1 MTDAAVRQPISIT
14 EDDDDADSIEIAVTD
29 DVMAMIVIEDARW
42 HPFLDQTEHE
52 KLVSILNQAMK
63 QAMNQAKKQK
73 TKQEA
78 MKPAKHLASP
88 SEFTVMLTN
97 DAQMA
102 VLNQQFRQKAVPT
115 NVLSFPDHQD
125 DHYLGDIAIGYDI
138 MTTEATATDTPVV
151 DHFLHLLVHGI
162 LHLLGFDHIDD
173 AEAHVMETA
182 EKQILASIGIAD
194 PYEYRDKG

>member
-42 HPFLDQTEHE
+42 HPFLDQTEHG
-52 KLVSILNQAMK
+52 KLVSIMN

>member
-1 MTDAAVRQPISIT
+1 MTDAAERQPVSIT

-42 HPFLDQTEHE
+42 HPFLDQTEHA
-52 KLVSILNQAMK
+52 KLVSIMK
-63 QAMNQAKKQK
+63 QAIKQK
-73 TKQEA
+73 TKQ
-78 MKPAKHLASP
+78 AKHPASP
-88 SEFTVMLTN
+88 SDFTVMLTN

-138 MTTEATATDTPVV
+138 MTTEAITTDTPVA

-162 LHLLGFDHIDD
+162 LHLLGFDHMDD

>member
-14 EDDDDADSIEIAVTD
+14 EDEDDADSIEIAVTD

-52 KLVSILNQAMK
+52 KLVSILNQAMN
-63 QAMNQAKKQK
+63 QAMKQK

-138 MTTEATATDTPVV
+138 MITEATATDTPVC

-162 LHLLGFDHIDD
+162 LHLLDFDHIDD

>member
-63 QAMNQAKKQK
+63 QAKKQK

-138 MTTEATATDTPVV
+138 MTTEAITTDTPVA

-162 LHLLGFDHIDD
+162 LHLLGFDHMDD

>member
-1 MTDAAVRQPISIT
+1 MTDAAVRQPKSIT

-29 DVMAMIVIEDARW
+29 DFMAMIVIEDARW
-42 HPFLDQTEHE
+42 NPFLDQTEHE
-52 KLVSILNQAMK
+52 KLVSIMK
-63 QAMNQAKKQK
+63 QASDQAMKQK

-194 PYEYRDKG
+194 PYEYRDRG

>member
-1 MTDAAVRQPISIT
+1 
-14 EDDDDADSIEIAVTD
+14 
-29 DVMAMIVIEDARW
+29 MAMIVIEDARW

-52 KLVSILNQAMK
+52 KLVSILNQAMN
-63 QAMNQAKKQK
+63 QAMKQK

>member
-1 MTDAAVRQPISIT
+1 
-14 EDDDDADSIEIAVTD
+14 
-29 DVMAMIVIEDARW
+29 MIVIEDTRW
-42 HPFLDQTEHE
+42 HLFLDQTEHA
-52 KLVSILNQAMK
+52 KLVSIMK
-63 QAMNQAKKQK
+63 QAIKQK
-73 TKQEA
+73 TKQ
-78 MKPAKHLASP
+78 AKHPASP
-88 SEFTVMLTN
+88 SDFTVMLTN

-102 VLNQQFRQKAVPT
+102 VLNQQFRQSAVPT

-138 MTTEATATDTPVV
+138 MTTEAITTDTPVA

-162 LHLLGFDHIDD
+162 LHLLGFDHMDD

>member
-1 MTDAAVRQPISIT
+1 MTDAAERQPVSIT

-42 HPFLDQTEHE
+42 HPFLDQTEHAQ
-52 KLVSILNQAMK
+52 LVSIMK
-63 QAMNQAKKQK
+63 QAIKQK
-73 TKQEA
+73 TKQ
-78 MKPAKHLASP
+78 AKHLASP

-138 MTTEATATDTPVV
+138 MITEATATDTPVG

-162 LHLLGFDHIDD
+162 LHLLDFDHIDD

>member
-1 MTDAAVRQPISIT
+1 MTDAAERQPVSIT

-42 HPFLDQTEHE
+42 HPFLDQTEHA
-52 KLVSILNQAMK
+52 KLVSIMKRAMK
-63 QAMNQAKKQK
+63 Q
-73 TKQEA
+73 
-78 MKPAKHLASP
+78 AKHLASP

>member
-63 QAMNQAKKQK
+63 QK
-73 TKQEA
+73 TKQEV

-162 LHLLGFDHIDD
+162 LQLLGFDHMDD

>member
-14 EDDDDADSIEIAVTD
+14 EDEDDADSIEIAVTD

-52 KLVSILNQAMK
+52 KLVSILH

>member
-52 KLVSILNQAMK
+52 KLVSILNQAM
-63 QAMNQAKKQK
+63 KQK

>member
-1 MTDAAVRQPISIT
+1 MTDAAERQPVSIT

-42 HPFLDQTEHE
+42 HPFLDKTEHAQ
-52 KLVSILNQAMK
+52 LVPITQQTIK
-63 QAMNQAKKQK
+63 QAIKQVM
-73 TKQEA
+73 QEA
-78 MKPAKHLASP
+78 MKQAKHLASP

-97 DAQMA
+97 DAQMT

-115 NVLSFPDHQD
+115 NVLSFPDYQD

-138 MTTEATATDTPVV
+138 MITEATATDTPVV

-162 LHLLGFDHIDD
+162 LHLLDFDHIDD

-182 EKQILASIGIAD
+182 EKQILACIGIAD